1 MKENLRNW
9 KKLTMI
15 YEDYAIF
22 TPGPVK
28 MSEEILEVGAKQTP
42 YFRNSAFSDVTFACE
57 NGLLDMVNAPA
68 GSKVIF
74 LTASG
79 TAGMEAAVMNLLN
92 KNDHALVVNGGGFG
106 ARFVDICSTHAVPHT
121 DFKVEN
127 TNLTDIEGSA
137 PEATY
142 TALVVNAHETSVGHL
157 YDLDAMGEY
166 ALKNDML
173 YIVDAISMLVTDPL
187 DMQKSN
193 IDVVIASSQ
202 KGLALPPGLT
212 MVVLAP
218 KAQNKLQNVSSLYFN
233 FKDYLANGERGQ
245 TPYTPAVTI
254 MLQLEA
260 RLEQIKKRGGVA
272 QSIAAAKEVAEYFR
286 KSIKALPL
294 KEYTPYMP
302 NAMTTLTPTDGKSAM
317 DVVNALEE
325 NYKVMVCPNGGA
337 ERDIVF
343 RVSHMGEM
351 SKEYTDILINALYDY
366 YAVTRLNTK
375 CE

>member
-1 MKENLRNW
+1 
-9 KKLTMI
+9 MI

-28 MSEEILEVGAKQTP
+28 MSKEILQVGAKQTP
-42 YFRNSAFSDVTFACE
+42 YFRNSEFSDVTFSCE
-57 NGLLDMVNAPA
+57 NGLLDMVNAPE

-79 TAGMEAAVMNLLN
+79 TAGMESAVMNLLN
-92 KNDHALVVNGGGFG
+92 KNDNALVVNGGGFG
-106 ARFVDICSTHAVPHT
+106 ARFVDICTTHAIPHSN
-121 DFKVEN
+121 FKVKD
-127 TNLTDIEGSA
+127 TNLTDIEKLA
-137 PEATY
+137 PNETY
-142 TALVVNAHETSVGHL
+142 TTLVVNAHETSVGHI
-157 YDLDAMGEY
+157 YNLDAMGEY
-166 ALKNDML
+166 ATKNDML

-187 DMQKSN
+187 DMQQSN

-212 MVVLAP
+212 MVILSPTAI
-218 KAQNKLQNVSSLYFN
+218 KKLQNINSLYFN
-233 FKDYLANGERGQ
+233 FKDYLTNGERGQ

-260 RLEQIKKRGGVA
+260 RLNQIKKRGGIT
-272 QSIAAAKEVAEYFR
+272 QSITNAKEVASYFR
-286 KSIKALPL
+286 QSIKALPL

-302 NAMTTLTPTDGKSAM
+302 NAMTTLTPSDGKSAM
-317 DVVNALEE
+317 DIVNDLEK

-337 ERDIVF
+337 ERDSVF

-351 SKEYTDILINALYDY
+351 TKEYTDILINALHDY
-366 YAVTRLNTK
+366 YGVSRI
-375 CE
+375 

>member
-1 MKENLRNW
+1 
-9 KKLTMI
+9 MI

-28 MSEEILEVGAKQTP
+28 ISEEILQVGAKQTP

-57 NGLLDMVNAPA
+57 DGLLEMVNAPE

-92 KNDHALVVNGGGFG
+92 KDDHALVVNGGGFG
-106 ARFVDICSTHAVPHT
+106 ARFVDICAAHAIPHT
-121 DFKVEN
+121 NFKVKN
-127 TNLTDIEGSA
+127 TNLTDIESLT
-137 PEATY
+137 PDDTY

-166 ALKNDML
+166 AVKNDML

-187 DMQKSN
+187 DMQQSN
-193 IDVVIASSQ
+193 IDAVIASSQ

-212 MVVLAP
+212 MVILAP
-218 KAQNKLQNVSSLYFN
+218 KALQRLQDVKSLYFN
-233 FKDYLANGERGQ
+233 FKDYLSNGERGQ

-254 MLQLEA
+254 MLQLHA
-260 RLEQIKKRGGVA
+260 RLNQIKKRGGFA
-272 QSIAAAKEVAEYFR
+272 QSIANAKEVATYFR
-286 KSIKALPL
+286 ESIKALPL

-317 DVVNALEE
+317 DIVNALEE
-325 NYKVMVCPNGGA
+325 NYKVMVCTNGGA

-351 SKEYTDILINALYDY
+351 SKEYTDILINALHDY
-366 YAVTRLNTK
+366 YAVARP
-375 CE
+375 